1 MSRCTKVTWY
11 TLQHY
16 KYERYI
22 SFIHSLQRTNLV
34 LFNGFL
40 SLFKY
45 IYQPL
50 NSYSTDPPPFL
61 AWLTGH
67 IRLRNLS
74 TFASFRWV
82 RCDHSKVGGA
92 SNLVNWF
99 GCPLLLDSGIMSSTW
114 TQVPTYFP
122 HLLWICLEFSP
133 RSICTTHHPS
143 CTTPH
148 HRISTVASHPN
159 LLHTIFLC
167 VF

>member
-1 MSRCTKVTWY
+1 MEYIIIVSGSSLPSWFHVLPLFLIDIKPMSIQIYLPTLHYINLFGMSRCTKVTWY

-50 NSYSTDPPPFL
+50 NSSSTDPPPFL

-92 SNLVNWF
+92 STLVRWF
-99 GCPLLLDSGIMSSTW
+99 GYPLII
-114 TQVPTYFP
+114 Y
-122 HLLWICLEFSP
+122 
-133 RSICTTHHPS
+133 
-143 CTTPH
+143 
-148 HRISTVASHPN
+148 
-159 LLHTIFLC
+159 
-167 VF
+167 